1 MRIDLDRRQHRDFRH
16 FAPKTA
22 EALPMLENS
31 SFQVAGYSMRIAIS
45 VLFCMRVNFR
55 NGVYARGKE
64 IALQLNSKKKTQF
77 IASTEQN
84 SVPTER

>member
-1 MRIDLDRRQHRDFRH
+1 MTGDEISPSKDFLQKQNGR
-16 FAPKTA
+16 FLARECP
-22 EALPMLENS
+22 L
-31 SFQVAGYSMRIAIS
+31 YSMRIAIS
-45 VLFCMRVNFR
+45 VLFYMRVNFR

-84 SVPTER
+84 SVATER